1 MITKNFVD
9 RGEVFM
15 KENIRILLKFSL
27 GLPIIFIGTIILSLV
42 WVFAW
47 ALGDREH
54 LDFVNGIK
62 WLWKVRR

>member
-9 RGEVFM
+9 RGVFM

-27 GLPIIFIGTIILSLV
+27 GLPIILIGTVFLSV
-42 WVFAW
+42 IWVFAW
-47 ALGDREH
+47 VMGDHEH
-54 LDFVNGIK
+54 LDFIDGIK